1 MQKGTYIRLQECGNE
16 NRYIEMFFPF
26 LEPEDFGYK
35 QRLTP
40 DDVLEFVKI
49 SHEKSRNRALK
60 HGDDAL
66 GSFDDIKKQ
75 NMEEYKCN
83 VRNNDYLLIIR
94 KIDCPKAYFI

>member
-40 DDVLEFVKI
+40 DEVLEFVNR
-49 SHEKSRNRALK
+49 SHNKSRNRASI

-66 GSFDDIKKQ
+66 DSFDDTKKH
-75 NMEEYKCN
+75 NMGEYNCN
-83 VRNNDYLLIIR
+83 VRKKDYLLIIR
-94 KIDCPKAYFI
+94 KIDCPKAYLI